1 MDDFLYIIIGV
12 IWVAYSL
19 YSNKQKQDRKKA
31 AREAQQGNAPQQAAP
46 PPRRSFLEE
55 ILMGEMRPEAAPH
68 EPEEDEYEPEF
79 EPQQVMTS
87 SEKIKTE
94 AQSLETITEEVPAN
108 YFEHQYATRKD
119 EAGNITEGKAVSM
132 EEDENE
138 EFSMENDRGF
148 DLKTAVVYAEILN
161 PRYI

>member
-1 MDDFLYIIIGV
+1 
-12 IWVAYSL
+12 
-19 YSNKQKQDRKKA
+19 
-31 AREAQQGNAPQQAAP
+31 
-46 PPRRSFLEE
+46 
-55 ILMGEMRPEAAPH
+55 
-68 EPEEDEYEPEF
+68 
-79 EPQQVMTS
+79 MTS
-87 SEKIKTE
+87 SEKFKTE

-119 EAGNITEGKAVSM
+119 EAGNITEMKTESM

-138 EFSMENDRGF
+138 ESDVGIAREF